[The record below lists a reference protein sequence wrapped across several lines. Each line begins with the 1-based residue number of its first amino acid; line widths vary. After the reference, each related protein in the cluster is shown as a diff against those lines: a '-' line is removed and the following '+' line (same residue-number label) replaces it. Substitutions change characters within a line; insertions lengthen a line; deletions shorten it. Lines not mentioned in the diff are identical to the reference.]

1 MILLQ
6 KLELLSTFYN
16 SLSRPAT
23 SWFVA
28 KQVCMCEGDIAW
40 LPFNNLPLCTGI
52 VEKTFLEPEMRIIE
66 YYYVNAS
73 LNS

>member
-6 KLELLSTFYN
+6 KVELLSTFYN
-16 SLSRPAT
+16 SLSKP
-23 SWFVA
+23 A

-40 LPFNNLPLCTGI
+40 LPFNDLPLCIGI